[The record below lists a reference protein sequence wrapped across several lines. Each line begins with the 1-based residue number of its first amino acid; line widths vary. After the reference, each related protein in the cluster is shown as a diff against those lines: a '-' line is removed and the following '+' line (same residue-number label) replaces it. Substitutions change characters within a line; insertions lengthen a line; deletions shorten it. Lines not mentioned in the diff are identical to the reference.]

1 MKTIFIYLAFLCG
14 SITMAQDLAQ
24 SQVPAP
30 ILNQFKSEFPDATRV
45 EWEMKGNLYKVEFDK
60 PKAKEFEAWYDAQGN
75 RKKLKEELRS
85 RDLPAAIKKSINTSH
100 QGFRVDDV
108 EKITE
113 NGVVKYKIEIEKA
126 AQEVV
131 LFFNEKG
138 EPVK

>member
-24 SQVPAP
+24 NQVPAP
-30 ILNQFKSEFPDATRV
+30 ILNQFKSEFPNANRV
-45 EWEMKGNLYKVEFDK
+45 EWEMKGNLYKVEFDS

-100 QGFRVDDV
+100 QGFRVDDA

-113 NGVVKYKIEIEKA
+113 NGTVKYKVEIEKA